1 MAIDVKLLRDWDAV
15 ARDADGAL
23 DRARQPSLFDRLE
36 WHRLI
41 AAHGGVSGDLLVAR
55 ARDVD
60 GATWLPLLVHGRN
73 GRPHAN
79 WYTLHFDAIGARSP
93 KLLFSVANMLR
104 KRLDML
110 SLSPVSADGLLPS
123 ALRKA
128 GWIVRESPATIR
140 WEVDTPDGFDAY
152 WSRRPGRLRGTVR
165 RKAKAAALEI
175 AIHRAFDADAWAAYE
190 QVYAQ
195 SWKGSEGAPAML
207 RALAEQEGNAGT
219 LRLGIAR
226 HEGRP
231 VAAQL
236 WLVENGRATIHKLA
250 YADDAKALSPGTILS
265 HAMFRAAID
274 EDGVTRIDFGTGDDP
289 YKRDWM
295 DRAVPLLRIDAYNPR
310 TPRGLAGATHAAASA
325 LVRRAGRR

>member
-1 MAIDVKLLRDWDAV
+1 MTIDVKLLRDWDDV

-41 AAHGGVSGDLLVAR
+41 AALGGVSGDTLVAR
-55 ARDVD
+55 ARDAD
-60 GATWLPLLVHGRN
+60 GATWLPLLIHGRQ
-73 GRPHAN
+73 GQPHAN
-79 WYTLHFDAIGARSP
+79 WYTLAFDAIGKRSLKP
-93 KLLFSVANMLR
+93 LSSIVKAL
-104 KRLDML
+104 KDQLDML
-110 SLSPVSADGLLPS
+110 SLSPVPPNSLLPS
-123 ALRKA
+123 ALRES
-128 GWIVRESPATIR
+128 GWIVREWAATVR
-140 WEVDTPDGFDAY
+140 WEVDTRDGFDAY
-152 WSRRPGRLRGTVR
+152 WSRRPGQLRSTFK
-165 RKAKAAALEI
+165 RKAKAAALDI
-175 AIHRAFDADAWAAYE
+175 VIHRAFELEGWAAYD

-195 SWKGSEGAPAML
+195 SWKGDEGAPAML
-207 RALAEQEGNAGT
+207 RALAEQEGAAGT

-226 HEGRP
+226 QDGRP

-250 YADDAKALSPGTILS
+250 YAEDAKALSPGTILS

-274 EDGVTRIDFGTGDDP
+274 EDAVTHIDFGTGDDP

-310 TPRGLAGATHAAASA
+310 TLRGLAGAARAAVSA
-325 LVRRAGRR
+325 LVRRAARR